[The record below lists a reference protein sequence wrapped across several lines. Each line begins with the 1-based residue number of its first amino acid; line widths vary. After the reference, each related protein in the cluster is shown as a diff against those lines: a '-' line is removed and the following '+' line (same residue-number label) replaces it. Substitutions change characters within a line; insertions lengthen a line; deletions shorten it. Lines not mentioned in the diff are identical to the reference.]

1 VIPLSDQDKLRLLLP
16 HWVEHNQEHAEEF
29 RRWAERV
36 GLAQVDML
44 TAAENLESV
53 NHILAQALEK
63 LGGPLEHHEG
73 REHHHPHD

>member
-1 VIPLSDQDKLRLLLP
+1 MISLSDQDKLRLLLP

-29 RRWAERV
+29 RRWPERA
-36 GLAQVDML
+36 GLARVDML

-63 LGGPLEHHEG
+63 LGGPLEHHE
-73 REHHHPHD
+73 HHHSHH